1 MSSSRKCLVT
11 SSFRPLLNTTDMAK
25 DELPGLLSKV
35 VKFVRNP
42 TTDWA
47 NLSDVEVDR
56 EDTYSKQ
63 QLKEMIERKRRNDF
77 VRRREFDQLRKL
89 RSREPHSVQ
98 DLAERP
104 SFFQSSLTSRP
115 ADDRAGTLK
124 KIDEIEE
131 QMSQQWWKTHKEA
144 GQAPAGGLPPDTGSG
159 AGAAY
164 ALTEAA
170 ALGDLAAAPVDA
182 VLPVGDMALGQVA
195 WEGAEAPTLSGAL
208 VPDASIPLGGSA
220 WSGAPRGLDGP
231 VFVHAPDLEEAA
243 IRFAN
248 GDMAGAEHNLQGL
261 LAADG
266 DMQHIWTA
274 LFDLFRATGQH
285 PKFETA
291 ALDYAVR
298 FNRLAPLWA
307 SFPQML
313 DALVVGAS
321 ANRSDKPEAGF
332 HWSCPASLG
341 ASAVTSLS
349 GQLARA
355 AQPWSLDWSA
365 LKTIDVAALDGLAD
379 QFVRWSAAPGRLRF
393 VGADVLLELLRDK
406 TPTGDTAVAPA
417 WWRLRMEALRTTGH
431 PESFDLTAL
440 EYCVTYEVSPPSWVD
455 VQCDYA
461 QGGADEDIHGHE
473 SFVGVVPSDFLPTAA
488 WQDGAAGVASTQLP
502 ALPTAE
508 LAGQITGDASGALGA
523 LEACVQDGTLVVACD
538 KLARVDFSAAGSIL
552 NWTAAR
558 QAEGCQ
564 IVFCNLHS
572 LVAVF
577 FNVIGI
583 NEHARVLPQK

>member
-1 MSSSRKCLVT
+1 
-11 SSFRPLLNTTDMAK
+11 MAK

-47 NLSDVEVDR
+47 NLSDVEADR
-56 EDTYSKQ
+56 EVTYSKQ

-89 RSREPHSVQ
+89 RSREPHSTQ

-131 QMSQQWWKTHKEA
+131 QMSQQWWKTHKET
-144 GQAPAGGLPPDTGSG
+144 GQASGGRAIPDTVHGS
-159 AGAAY
+159 AAAY

-170 ALGDLAAAPVDA
+170 ALGHPAPGPVDA
-182 VLPVGDMALGQVA
+182 VLPAGDLALDQAV
-195 WEGAEAPTLSGAL
+195 WGATATPTLSDSFAWGENAPLAGVGGYGATM
-208 VPDASIPLGGSA
+208 GQ
-220 WSGAPRGLDGP
+220 GLDAP
-231 VFVHAPDLEEAA
+231 VFVHPPDLEEAA

-248 GDMAGAEHNLQGL
+248 GDMVGAEHNLQEL

-266 DMQHIWTA
+266 NLLHAWTA
-274 LFDLFRATGQH
+274 LFDLYRATGQH
-285 PKFETA
+285 QKFETA

-307 SFPQML
+307 SFPEML
-313 DALVVGAS
+313 DALVVGTSLDRNGKADS
-321 ANRSDKPEAGF
+321 GF

-341 ASAVTSLS
+341 IHTVNSLS
-349 GQLARA
+349 AQLARS
-355 AQPWSLDWSA
+355 AQPWSFDWSA
-365 LKTIDVAALDGLAD
+365 LKSIDVAALDALAD
-379 QFVRWSAAPGRLRF
+379 QFARWSAAPVRLRF
-393 VGADVLLELLRDK
+393 VGADVLLEILREK
-406 TPTGDTAVAPA
+406 TPAGEPSVAPA
-417 WWRLRMEALRTTGH
+417 WWRLRMEVLRTTGH
-431 PESFDLTAL
+431 AETFDLTAL
-440 EYCVTYEVSPPSWVD
+440 EYCVTYEVSPPSWID
-455 VQCDYA
+455 VRCDYV
-461 QGGADEDIHGHE
+461 QGGADADTHGHE
-473 SFVGVVPSDFLPTAA
+473 SFVGVVPSDFLPTSSL
-488 WQDGAAGVASTQLP
+488 QDGAAGVNTTQMPP
-502 ALPTAE
+502 APTAE
-508 LAGQITGDASGALGA
+508 LAGQVTGDASEALGA
-523 LEACVQDGTLVVACD
+523 LESCTQDGVLVVACD

-552 NWTAAR
+552 NWVAAR

-564 IVFCNLHS
+564 VIFCNLHS

-583 NEHARVLPQK
+583 NEHARVLPRK